1 MMGVRKRICYFIF
14 YWLLFYSLLNQYV
27 VSSQWWI
34 LVPDVLLAFLFLFRP
49 VRVKRSFW
57 TCLGPVIPRL
67 MVFLLLYGVAVGLIN
82 EMPKASILWGLR
94 IVVRYLL
101 LFLYVFQTFRMPDVE
116 RCKRI
121 LYKVYWANLCVAF
134 FQRFIQNIYADAVG
148 GTFGGNGRLFLF
160 ALLCTLLFAADYF
173 RGRLPLRKF
182 LYVIAG
188 LFFFAMAAEIKM
200 MYFTMPLAIY
210 MVYVFIRR
218 FTVAHVWMLVV
229 AYFAL
234 VPTMKAVIGLMYDEN
249 YVNNVFDREKIEKET
264 SGSYGFQQGGFN
276 RSTALPMASAVIL
289 RDGMH
294 MTLGYG
300 IGSANTSR
308 WFMTWIGRYYMA
320 WTTYHFFATSYMLIE
335 FGWFG
340 FLLWA
345 LLLVLLAARFF
356 REYRRTRSLV
366 VKYWAGLGCVFSLL
380 TYLLAWYNNMP
391 YWDAYLFY
399 FFWALCW
406 VAIREEKKRLRR
418 LRMENYLLENEEQ
431 DGQQQSGETA

>member
-14 YWLLFYSLLNQYV
+14 YWLLFGDLLPQYV
-27 VSSQWWI
+27 MRSQWWM

-49 VRVKRSFW
+49 VRIKQSFW
-57 TCLGPVIPRL
+57 QCLGPVVPRL
-67 MVFLLLYGVAVGLIN
+67 MVFLLLYGVAVALIN
-82 EMPKASILWGLR
+82 GMPGTSIFWGLR
-94 IVVRYLL
+94 IVVRHLL

-121 LYKVYWANLCVAF
+121 LLKTYWINLGVVV
-134 FQRFIQNIYADAVG
+134 FQYFVQGIMDDAVG
-148 GTFGGNGRLFLF
+148 GTLGGNGRLFLF
-160 ALLCTLLFAADYF
+160 ALLCTLLFSADYF

-200 MYFTMPLAIY
+200 MYFTMPLAFY
-210 MVYVFIRR
+210 MVYVFIKR
-218 FTVAHVWMLVV
+218 FTVGHVWVLVV

-234 VPTMKAVIGLMYDEN
+234 VPTMKAIIGLMYDEG
-249 YVNNVFDREKIEKET
+249 YVEQTFDREKMENET

-289 RDGMH
+289 RDKMH
-294 MTLGYG
+294 LVTGYG
-300 IGSANTSR
+300 IGSANTSN

-345 LLLVLLAARFF
+345 LLLALLAARFF
-356 REYRRTRSLV
+356 REYRHTHSLV

-380 TYLLAWYNNMP
+380 TYLLAWYSNMP

-399 FFWALCW
+399 FFWAICW
-406 VAIREEKKRLRR
+406 VAIREEKKRIRWM
-418 LRMENYLLENEEQ
+418 RMEKDELETNNQLQSDANE
-431 DGQQQSGETA
+431 TT